1 MVTPARFPNGDIEN
15 MTLKSKTI
23 RALGMMATLLSGF
36 CLLAGKAES
45 ATAPVVSTLAPI
57 TEGVSTPV
65 RLAADLSGNIYVS
78 DPRGGGIHK
87 YSNAGK
93 LLQTIAT
100 ANNVLGIAIAQN
112 GDLLASQGTYVAAFD
127 KNSGAPLTKFGTFGK
142 ANGIAVA
149 NNGFVYVTDSVNNC
163 VQVFNAAYA
172 PVTTGVAA
180 GGLPVNSFGS
190 AGRAAGQFT
199 QPTGISYEKIS
210 NQLAVA
216 DTLNGRIEFFSTSG
230 VYQSTLGAFGAGP
243 LLFSSPEGVTFEYSA
258 NGQSLSRIYV
268 VDSYQSIVQ
277 AIDAPTSTFLRN
289 IGGYGTTSGK
299 LVVPADVLYDPSD
312 PLNNRLLV
320 ANGTGSVA
328 LFAIDSTSAGQ
339 PTSGPALVVN
349 AVPTVTNLNSIIID
363 GTTASGATVTVNGIV
378 ATVTGTNWT
387 STVALTSG
395 INVITIAATDS
406 SGTTTQTV
414 SVNAQAPAV
423 NQVSLTIT
431 PFPTLTSASSITLTG
446 TVDIGAAVTANSLS
460 ATVTGNSW
468 SVTVPL
474 SQGANSFQI
483 LASKA
488 GMNNSTATVNI
499 AMDNI
504 APVLTA
510 YMLQNNSTV
519 SAPVQTISGTV
530 TDTSATSVTVTVNG
544 ASQTVP
550 VTNGAFSMAAVLNIG
565 ANTVSVNAADAA
577 GNTSTPVVSNITY
590 DPQAPLFTLT
600 TPNGSAS
607 DTPSFTI
614 AGTAPAG
621 STVTVN
627 NLPVAVSNTAVAKT
641 ASAQATLSGT
651 TWTATVALNPGL
663 NYFEIIVT
671 DPVGKKSAAKTETI
685 AYVQGLPAIA
695 VTDPPQDMA
704 TARSSLTISGT
715 VTAGAAVSATV
726 NGADVPVTVNG
737 TAFALTLPT
746 FTTPGSYT
754 VNIVATDASG
764 NANTTRTVIYDPI
777 VPVLTVVS
785 SAPLK
790 ITATGGVLVA
800 KDKNGPVG
808 SVTFANNTST
818 LDLSGVT
825 YDSASLNVY
834 ALSAAGVST
843 RNGDLDGNGQLGISD
858 ALQALRMAS
867 GLVTPATG
875 ELLHGDVAPLVNGV
889 PAPDGVID
897 IRDAL
902 VILRASVGLVTLY

>member
-1 MVTPARFPNGDIEN
+1 
-15 MTLKSKTI
+15 MTLTNHTI
-23 RALGMMATLLSGF
+23 RTLGMMAILLSGIYLF
-36 CLLAGKAES
+36 AGKAES

-65 RLAADLSGNIYVS
+65 RLATDLSGNIYVS

-100 ANNVLGIAIAQN
+100 ANDVLGIAIAQN

-127 KNSGAPLTKFGTFGK
+127 KNSGALLSKFGTFGK

-149 NNGFVYVTDSVNNC
+149 GNGFVYVTDSVNNC

-180 GGLPVNSFGS
+180 SGLPVNSFGS

-230 VYQSTLGAFGAGP
+230 VYQSTLGTFGAGP
-243 LLFSSPEGVTFEYSA
+243 LLFSSPEGVAFEYSA

-277 AIDAPTSTFLRN
+277 AIDAATSTFLRN

-299 LVVPADVLYDPSD
+299 LVVPADVLYDPFD

-320 ANGTGSVA
+320 ANGTGTVA

-339 PTSGPALVVN
+339 PASGPALVVN
-349 AVPTVTNLNSIIID
+349 AVPTVTNLNTIIID

-378 ATVTGTNWT
+378 ATVTGTSWT
-387 STVALTSG
+387 STVPLTSG
-395 INVITIAATDS
+395 INVITISATDS

-431 PFPTLTSASSITLTG
+431 PFPTLTTASSITLTG
-446 TVDIGAAVTANSLS
+446 TVDVGGAVTANSLS

-483 LASKA
+483 IASKA

-499 AMDNI
+499 TMDNI

-510 YMLQNNSTV
+510 YMLQNNST
-519 SAPVQTISGTV
+519 SSTPVQTISGTV
-530 TDTSATSVTVTVNG
+530 TDTGATSVTVTING
-544 ASQTVP
+544 TSQTIP
-550 VTNGAFSMAAVLNIG
+550 VTNGTFSMAAVLNIG
-565 ANTVSVNAADAA
+565 ANTVSVTATDAA
-577 GNTSTPVVSNITY
+577 GNSSAPAVSNITY
-590 DPQAPLFTLT
+590 DPQAPLFTVT

-607 DTPSFTI
+607 NAPSFTLT
-614 AGTAPAG
+614 GTAPAG
-621 STVTVN
+621 SSVTVN
-627 NLPVAVSNTAVAKT
+627 NLPVAMSNTAVAKT
-641 ASAQATLSGT
+641 ASAQATLNGT
-651 TWTATVALNPGL
+651 TWTAAVTLNPGP
-663 NYFEIIVT
+663 NYFEIVVT
-671 DPVGKKSAAKTETI
+671 DPVSKKSAATAETI
-685 AYVQGLPAIA
+685 AYVQGLPSIA

-704 TARSSLTISGT
+704 TAKSSLAISGT
-715 VTAGAAVSATV
+715 VTAGATVTATV
-726 NGADVPVTVNG
+726 NGTNVPVTVNG
-737 TAFALTLPT
+737 TTFGLTLPA

-764 NANTTRTVIYDPI
+764 NASTTRTVIYDPI

-808 SVTFANNTST
+808 NVTIANGTST

-867 GLVTPATG
+867 GLVTPTTA

-889 PAPDGVID
+889 PVPDGVID

-902 VILRASVGLVTLY
+902 VILRASVGLVNLY